1 MSRTFKTKI
10 NQMKKTIIFT
20 VVIAMTSIF
29 STVVFGQTTLE
40 EYNYVTKGYKVQL
53 ESGLDMKK
61 GYELENVDEATAGER
76 TVTLKKLI
84 KTTTNQKK
92 TVAYMLTYKKG
103 SGTTEYICIPHP
115 SSDNEII
122 DLYWKALY
130 NGEGDSSF
138 RLQLMAYVL
147 SRMKIPTEK

>member
-1 MSRTFKTKI
+1 
-10 NQMKKTIIFT
+10 MKKTIILT
-20 VVIAMTSIF
+20 LAIALTTLF
-29 STVVFGQTTLE
+29 STATFGQTTLE

-84 KTTTNQKK
+84 KVSANQKK

-103 SGTTEYICIPHP
+103 SGATQYICIPHP
-115 SSDNEII
+115 SSDNEIL
-122 DLYWKALY
+122 DLYWEALY
-130 NGEGDSSF
+130 NGEGDWSF

-147 SRMKIPTEK
+147 SRSLIW